1 MVRTLSRRGYH
12 VIEAVDGMRGYELGI
27 RHLSSIDLVVSDVV
41 MPRLGGA
48 EMIRRLR
55 LSSPGLKVIYIS
67 GHSANELDASDIEGD
82 VSEFLYKPFNLDTLS
97 ATVERLLNLPDGS

>member
-1 MVRTLSRRGYH
+1 M
-12 VIEAVDGMRGYELGI
+12 
-27 RHLSSIDLVVSDVV
+27 
-41 MPRLGGA
+41 GGA
-48 EMIRRLR
+48 EMVGRLR
-55 LSSPGLKVIYIS
+55 LSGPGGRVIYVS